1 MDDIKQILHAID
13 AKVCLAKGEEK
24 DKYENMV
31 LQYCDSSFQFG
42 ALSVIDGISSIL
54 GKDVVDSAL
63 SLWLKE

>member
-1 MDDIKQILHAID
+1 MDDVKQILRAID
-13 AKVCLAKGEEK
+13 TKVCLAKGREK

-31 LQYCDSSFQFG
+31 LQYCDTSFQFG

-63 SLWLKE
+63 SSWLKD